1 MVGNLVICPGGKKK
15 KKKKCCYFY
24 KSCGVEGHVAI
35 LQEVELVTLLVIM
48 VVTVRLLLIFR
59 SLAVVEQF
67 MAYLT
72 IYG

>member
-1 MVGNLVICPGGKKK
+1 M
-15 KKKKCCYFY
+15 
-24 KSCGVEGHVAI
+24 EGHVAI